1 MILTSFWHQSS
12 NDPIVHLSL
21 SVLAKPGA
29 LVSSLVPLLKPLDRA
44 DCPVIPRQPLAV
56 AIILAFL
63 SHALVRLVVF
73 HEARPRLICSWEP
86 PVDGHRGDF
95 NLDGLLLLLLRNGL
109 LDGLL
114 DVLRDVLD
122 GLRDRDLR
130 AGWEGGTRV

>member
-1 MILTSFWHQSS
+1 MTSLAS
-12 NDPIVHLSL
+12 HLSQ
-21 SVLAKPGA
+21 SVLAEPGA

-44 DCPVIPRQPLAV
+44 DCPVSSRQPLAV

-63 SHALVRLVVF
+63 SHALVRLVIF

-86 PVDGHRGDF
+86 PVDGRRGDF
-95 NLDGLLLLLLRNGL
+95 NLNGLLLLLRNGL
-109 LDGLL
+109 LDVLL